1 MEERYLYE
9 YDYAKPELTDEF
21 LEHYG
26 VLGMHWGIR
35 KQPKYTGSLRQR
47 IKKKKA
53 YKSRVKALKK
63 ARKIKAKVTAEKKE
77 AAKTKEE
84 IMKTKDLKAMK
95 KNLDK
100 FSNSEIQSVL
110 DRIDKEQ
117 KFNEYLAKQ
126 NKASMSKAKRLKTEF
141 VETAKEGLRAGTDK
155 TIKLIFKNGANIA
168 INEFA
173 KKMAGSKEKLD
184 KEELVRRLF
193 REEKK

>member
-110 DRIDKEQ
+110 DRIDKEK

-141 VETAKEGLRAGTDK
+141 V
-155 TIKLIFKNGANIA
+155 
-168 INEFA
+168 
-173 KKMAGSKEKLD
+173 
-184 KEELVRRLF
+184 
-193 REEKK
+193 